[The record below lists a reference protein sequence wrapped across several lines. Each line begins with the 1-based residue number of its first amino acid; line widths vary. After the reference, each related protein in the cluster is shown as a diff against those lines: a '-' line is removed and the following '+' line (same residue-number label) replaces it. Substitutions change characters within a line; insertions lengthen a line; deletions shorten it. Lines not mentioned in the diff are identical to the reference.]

1 MSKRSLIIGMG
12 IGQLYKTVLT
22 NLGHEIVTVD
32 MDPTKGAEFTNV
44 KDAIRK
50 YNMFDTA
57 HVCTPNFTHKL
68 LAEDVSPYTKIVF
81 IEKPGFKT
89 SNEWTDIV
97 KHRPFTRFMM
107 VKNNM
112 WRDNIAELQE
122 LANKSKKINLNWINK
137 DRIPNPGSWFT
148 NRELAFGGVSR
159 DLMPH
164 LLSWF
169 IVLSPGWAKSDI
181 RKQTAFKRWTLG
193 QLTGTDYGSV
203 DVNGT
208 YDVDDF
214 CQINF
219 TDKWQLTAD
228 WRDMT
233 LDKRNIEFVME
244 DNSVVTVELGLCP
257 EYAYQNMIAD
267 AIANVD
273 NHIFWLDQ
281 YKQDTWI
288 HERIENL

>member
-1 MSKRSLIIGMG
+1 MSKRSLVIGMG
-12 IGQLYKTVLT
+12 IGNLYKDVLT
-22 NLGHEIVTVD
+22 KLGHRVVTVD
-32 MDPTKGAEFTNV
+32 RDISKGADFDSV
-44 KDAIRK
+44 DKALLIHGL
-50 YNMFDTA
+50 FDTA
-57 HVCTPNFTHKL
+57 HICTPNFTHFEI
-68 LAEDVSPYTKIVF
+68 AARVASHGKIVF
-81 IEKPGFKT
+81 IEKPGVATSSTWTKLVTEFKQ
-89 SNEWTDIV
+89 
-97 KHRPFTRFMM
+97 TRFIM

-148 NRELAFGGVSR
+148 TKKLAFGGVSR

-169 IVLSPGWAKSDI
+169 IVLAPEWAKSDI
-181 RKQTAFKRWTLG
+181 CKQTAFKRWTLG

-203 DVNGT
+203 NINGT

-267 AIANVD
+267 AVANVD

-288 HERIENL
+288 HERIGNL

>member
-12 IGQLYKTVLT
+12 IGQLYNTVLT

-32 MDPTKGAEFTNV
+32 MDPARGADFTDV

-50 YNMFDTA
+50 HSIFDTV
-57 HVCTPNFTHKL
+57 HICTPNFTHQP
-68 LAEDVSPYTKIVF
+68 LAEEVATYSKMVF

-89 SNEWTDIV
+89 SNDWTDVV
-97 KHRPFTRFMM
+97 KKRPFTRFMM

-112 WRDNIAELQE
+112 WRDNISELKE
-122 LANKSKKINLNWINK
+122 LANKSKTVNLNWINK

-148 NRELAFGGVSR
+148 TKELAFGGVSR

-164 LLSWF
+164 LLSLF
-169 IVLSPGWAKSDI
+169 IALAPEWIRADI
-181 RKQTAFKRWTLG
+181 RNQTSFKRWTLG
-193 QLTGTDYGSV
+193 QLTSTDYGTV
-203 DVNGT
+203 NVNGT

-219 TDKWQLTAD
+219 TDKWHLTAD
-228 WRDMT
+228 WRDLT
-233 LDKRNIEFVME
+233 SDKRNIEFVME
-244 DNSVVTVELGLCP
+244 DDSIVSFELGLCP

-273 NHIFWLDQ
+273 NHSFWLNQ
-281 YKQDTWI
+281 YNQDTWI
-288 HERIENL
+288 HERIQHL